1 MCIRDSSSE
10 ELKDVLNGDYGVWS
24 RILNIS
30 APIFQGGRLDA
41 NVKLN
46 QSQLTQSEINLV
58 NKSLMAFMEVE
69 QLLNSENS
77 IETQLKLLNIAVSQS
92 KAAYDLSKA
101 RYESG
106 LIDFI
111 TVLNSQNQWFN
122 SQSQYFSLERT
133 KIDNRL
139 QLILALGGSLESLN

>member
-1 MCIRDSSSE
+1 
-10 ELKDVLNGDYGVWS
+10 
-24 RILNIS
+24 
-30 APIFQGGRLDA
+30 
-41 NVKLN
+41 
-46 QSQLTQSEINLV
+46 
-58 NKSLMAFMEVE
+58 MAFMEVE